1 MMVNT
6 NPLDRLRLRM
16 QSAGEKA
23 QQIKDFG
30 VFDFDHVPDQPLLRK
45 EADQLMDE
53 LVNFKVTGIPTHHFI
68 VGSRGSGKTL
78 TLRFLERLFTAEA
91 KLKFH
96 YANCRQHNTSFKILT
111 YLLGLPP
118 RGLALGEV
126 FDLFERQATEGT
138 VVMLDELELM
148 SPKDSGMEILYLL
161 SRSKK
166 RFMVVA
172 LSNTARPLREL
183 DAATRSSLQPVP
195 LYFPHYDAEQIKNI
209 LQERARQGLHRWD
222 PGQLEEIAAL
232 TVKRSNSD
240 ARVAIKTLFHAVTHP
255 SRLLEENFER
265 ARRDVVIDMIA
276 DLPETALVV
285 LWAAAT
291 ANNEFAKEVYAR
303 YRRFCQG
310 RGEKPVSYV
319 YFCANLSY
327 LQSAGLVTLL
337 ATQVGRAYPNRVMLT
352 ADTSTVEQIFRM
364 RLGT

>member
-1 MMVNT
+1 MVNAS
-6 NPLDRLRLRM
+6 DRLRQRM
-16 QSAGEKA
+16 QVAAEKA
-23 QQIKDFG
+23 QQIKDFR
-30 VFDFDHVPDQPLLRK
+30 VFEFEHVPDQPLMRK
-45 EADQLMDE
+45 EADKLMDE
-53 LVNFKVTGIPTHHFI
+53 LVNYKVTGVPTHHLI
-68 VGSRGSGKTL
+68 VGDRGSGKTL

-111 YLLGLPP
+111 HLLGLPP

-126 FDLFERQATEGT
+126 FDLFERQASEGT
-138 VVMLDELELM
+138 VILLDELELM

-161 SRSKK
+161 SRSKN
-166 RFMVVA
+166 RFMVIA

-183 DAATRSSLQPVP
+183 DAATRSSLQPIP
-195 LYFPHYDAEQIKNI
+195 LYFPRYDAQQMGAI
-209 LQERARQGLHRWD
+209 LQDRARQGLVSWD
-222 PGQLEEIAAL
+222 PGLIEELAAL
-232 TVKRSNSD
+232 TVKRSDSD
-240 ARVAIKTLFHAVTHP
+240 ARVAIKALFYAVLQP
-255 SRLLEENFER
+255 SRSLEENFER

-291 ANNEFAKEVYAR
+291 ANNEFAKDVYAR

-310 RGEKPVSYV
+310 RGEIPVSYV

-337 ATQVGRAYPNRVMLT
+337 ATQVGRAYPNRVVLT
-352 ADTSTVEQIFRM
+352 ADSSTVEQIFRM
-364 RLGT
+364 RFGG